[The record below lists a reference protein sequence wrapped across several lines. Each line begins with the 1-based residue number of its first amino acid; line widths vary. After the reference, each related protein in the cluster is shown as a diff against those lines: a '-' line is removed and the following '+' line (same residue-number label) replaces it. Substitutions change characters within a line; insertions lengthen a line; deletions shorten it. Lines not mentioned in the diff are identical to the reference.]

1 MPKNSSFCISSL
13 NDAIDSIQNVLD
25 GQLYIECL
33 TDWLCKQYSNQE
45 SEREKEIINGALRL
59 LGSYQDYKVMKN
71 LKSTHDSLDQI
82 VTRLKLEKLEDS
94 L

>member
-13 NDAIDSIQNVLD
+13 NDAIDSIQNALD

-59 LGSYQDYKVMKN
+59 LGSYQDYKVVKT
-71 LKSTHDSLDQI
+71 LECTHDYLDRI
-82 VTRLKLEKLEDS
+82 VTRMKLEKLEDS